1 MLTAYLRCF
10 TICVTFIQGVHAG
23 LTMSYKVLFGFSIDT
38 ALQSLILGFFDHKG
52 LIKSFFLLKIFQHWE
67 MDFLSWK
74 LH

>member
-1 MLTAYLRCF
+1 MLNLFRVSTQVSQCL
-10 TICVTFIQGVHAG
+10 IK
-23 LTMSYKVLFGFSIDT
+23 SYIGFSIDK